1 MKRIEVGMAVNPASV
16 DEVLAGLNRLG
27 VMNVGTAGTE
37 TVVAETNC
45 LRSLQQLLPGRAVTS
60 REAEVLAER
69 LGRKLR
75 SHMESL
81 GPILEEE
88 HVTAL
93 PWIAEIEH
101 VDELPSSG
109 MANRLPDG
117 RWVISLNAEEHE
129 LRRRFSMA
137 HELGHTIVD
146 EVGETMLPAQRF
158 ASHHERLERF
168 CDRFAGALLMP
179 RVLIRADWCDGIQC
193 VERLSRR
200 YRVSRPAIRV
210 RLSQLGLIEP
220 VERCG
225 RPQAK
230 ARRR

>member
-1 MKRIEVGMAVNPASV
+1 MKRIEVGMAVHPA
-16 DEVLAGLNRLG
+16 A
-27 VMNVGTAGTE
+27 VGAVGADATE
-37 TVVAETNC
+37 PDC
-45 LRSLQQLLPGRAVTS
+45 LQSLRQALPQRAVTT

-81 GPILEEE
+81 GPILNES

-93 PWIAEIEH
+93 SWIAEVEH

-146 EVGETMLPAQRF
+146 EIGETMLPAQRL

-210 RLSQLGLIEP
+210 RLSQLGLIEQ

>member
-1 MKRIEVGMAVNPASV
+1 MKRIEVGMAVNPAVV
-16 DEVLAGLNRLG
+16 DEVLAGLSRLG
-27 VMNVGTAGTE
+27 VMNVGTDTRGPE
-37 TVVAETNC
+37 TDC
-45 LRSLQQLLPGRAVTS
+45 LRSLQRLLPGRAVTS

-93 PWIAEIEH
+93 PWIAEVEH

-109 MANRLPDG
+109 MASCLPDG
-117 RWVISLNAEEHE
+117 RWVISLNADEHE

-137 HELGHTIVD
+137 HELGHTVVD
-146 EVGETMLPAQRF
+146 EVGETLLPAQRF

-179 RVLIRADWCDGIQC
+179 RVLMRADWCDGIQR
-193 VERLSRR
+193 VEQLSRR